1 VLFSNYVFFLQE
13 NYFRLVNR
21 RFLSVI
27 QAETHYRQAV
37 AWPFQ
42 VSGRAIQLNRT
53 CIPIPVNDITF
64 ESFTVRQVAHQN
76 SFILLETD

>member
-1 VLFSNYVFFLQE
+1 MLFSNYVFFVEE

-37 AWPFQ
+37 AWL
-42 VSGRAIQLNRT
+42 S
-53 CIPIPVNDITF
+53 
-64 ESFTVRQVAHQN
+64 
-76 SFILLETD
+76 